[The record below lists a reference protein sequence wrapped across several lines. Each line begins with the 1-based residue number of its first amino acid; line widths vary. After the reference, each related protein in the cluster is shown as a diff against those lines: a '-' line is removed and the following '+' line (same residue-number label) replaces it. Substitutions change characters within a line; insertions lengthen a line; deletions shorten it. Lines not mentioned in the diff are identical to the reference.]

1 MVKYTE
7 NLLQF
12 WTDLILLNKS
22 PNSGRVKIKIAKVTN
37 NGTRAY
43 PRKMDIIAYF
53 GGSHVRYLFSVF
65 KDMSPRRPPKPTFP
79 GEIFGRL
86 KELSLS
92 KIHPIYRPNKLE
104 TQVST

>member
-43 PRKMDIIAYF
+43 PRKMGIIAYF
-53 GGSHVRYLFSVF
+53 GGSTGLKYVHLPPISPLGNRKKTLI
-65 KDMSPRRPPKPTFP
+65 KNPQLRDM
-79 GEIFGRL
+79 L
-86 KELSLS
+86 KIYIAIVLLLEL
-92 KIHPIYRPNKLE
+92 
-104 TQVST
+104 